1 MNPLGD
7 SREAKAGVR
16 LGALRRP
23 VGWGSAAA
31 LVVASMIGTGVFTT
45 SGFLL
50 TDLGS
55 PWAVLAVWVAG
66 GILATLGALS
76 YGALARR
83 IPESGGEYLFVSRTL
98 HPAAGYISGWISL
111 LVGFSAPLAAAAFGF
126 GEYAKA
132 WLGGCPPQWSGTLL
146 IVLFACVHAMPV
158 RRGVRVQDWAVLV
171 KVVLILAFVCIGFAR
186 LDVTAPRSPFS
197 SPLSTL
203 AVSLVW
209 VSFSY
214 SGWNAAIYIGGEVTD
229 PERNLPRS
237 LLVGTALVTLLYLA
251 LNAVFVFS
259 APVSELAG
267 KLEIGRIAANALGGR
282 PLAEAVTALIAL
294 ALVTSVSAMVMA
306 GPRVYAR
313 MATDGCLPHWLAAN
327 HGPPRAAIALQAG
340 LALAML
346 WTASYQS
353 LLTYIGFTLGL
364 STAGTVVG
372 LIRLRRREGPSLAVA
387 GWPWVPA
394 LFLIGVL
401 GMTTFS
407 VARRP
412 VESLFGF
419 GTIAL
424 GWLVWRWKHGRE
436 PVGGTT
442 TS

>member
-1 MNPLGD
+1 MTTKRQLG
-7 SREAKAGVR
+7 
-16 LGALRRP
+16 L
-23 VGWGSAAA
+23 GSATA

-50 TDLGS
+50 ADLGS

-66 GILATLGALS
+66 GILAMLGALS

-98 HPAAGYISGWISL
+98 HPAAGYVSGWISL

-126 GEYAKA
+126 GEYARS
-132 WLGGCPPQWSGTLL
+132 WLGGCPPQWSGSIL
-146 IVLFACVHAMPV
+146 ILLFACIHAVHV
-158 RRGVRVQDWAVLV
+158 RRGVRVQDWAVLA

-186 LDVTAPRSPFS
+186 LHVPAPSSPFATS
-197 SPLSTL
+197 LSAF

-229 PERNLPRS
+229 PERNLPRA
-237 LLVGTALVTLLYLA
+237 LLLGTALVTLLYLA
-251 LNAVFVFS
+251 LNAVFIFS
-259 APVSELAG
+259 APASGLAG

-282 PLAEAVTALIAL
+282 PLAEAVTGLIAL
-294 ALVTSVSAMVMA
+294 ALVTSVSSMVMA

-313 MATDGCLPHWLAAN
+313 MAADGCLPRWLAAN
-327 HGPPRAAIALQAG
+327 GETPRAAIALQAG

-346 WTASYQS
+346 WTATYQS

-364 STAGTVVG
+364 CTAGTVVG
-372 LIRLRRREGPSLAVA
+372 LMRLRRREGPSLAVP
-387 GWPWVPA
+387 GWPWVPT
-394 LFLIGVL
+394 LFLLGVL
-401 GMTTFS
+401 GMATFA

-424 GWLVWRWKHGRE
+424 GWLVWRCKHWRE
-436 PVGGTT
+436 SGAGTHTPVKTLD
-442 TS
+442 

>member
-1 MNPLGD
+1 MMATKRQLG
-7 SREAKAGVR
+7 
-16 LGALRRP
+16 L
-23 VGWGSAAA
+23 GSAAA

-50 TDLGS
+50 ADLGS

-98 HPAAGYISGWISL
+98 HPAAGYVSGWISL
-111 LVGFSAPLAAAAFGF
+111 LVGFSAPLAAATFGF
-126 GEYAKA
+126 GAYTKP
-132 WLGGCPPQWSGTLL
+132 WLRGCPAQWSGSVL
-146 IVLFACVHAMPV
+146 ILLFACIHALDV
-158 RRGVRVQDWAVLV
+158 RRGVRVQDWAVLA
-171 KVVLILAFVCIGFAR
+171 KVVLILTFVCIGFAR
-186 LDVTAPRSPFS
+186 LPVPAPSSPFS
-197 SPLSTL
+197 TSLSAF

-214 SGWNAAIYIGGEVTD
+214 SGWNAAIYIGGEVTE

-259 APVSELAG
+259 APASELAG
-267 KLEIGRIAANALGGR
+267 KLEIGRIAAQALGGR

-313 MATDGCLPHWLAAN
+313 MAADGCLPRWLAATD
-327 HGPPRAAIALQAG
+327 GPPRAAIALQAG
-340 LALAML
+340 LALTML
-346 WTASYQS
+346 WTATYQS

-372 LIRLRRREGPSLAVA
+372 LIRLRQREGPSLAVP

-394 LFLIGVL
+394 MFLLGVL

-412 VESLFGF
+412 VESLLGF
-419 GTIAL
+419 GTIVL
-424 GWLVWRWKHGRE
+424 GWLVWRWEHRHHSAA
-436 PVGGTT
+436 PVNMPSQGA
-442 TS
+442 